1 MITLFGAGP
10 QFGLPDPS
18 PFVTKVEVLL
28 KMADLAYRN
37 DPSGF
42 GKAPK
47 KKIPF
52 IDDDGVIVP
61 DSTFI
66 RLYLEK
72 KYGIDFDAG
81 LSPADRAI
89 AWAFEKLCE
98 DHLYWAMVYERWT
111 DDTNF
116 NKGPR
121 LFFARVPAPL
131 RGLVVAMVRRKVR
144 NALYASGM
152 GRHTPSEVETL
163 AFRDLDAIAAFLG
176 DKPWLMGEAPC
187 GADATLFAFLAG
199 VLCPWF
205 ETAVRRA
212 GESHANLVR
221 YRDRGMKR
229 WFPELAA

>member
-18 PFVTKVEVLL
+18 PFVSKVEVLL
-28 KMADLAYRN
+28 KMAELAYRN

-81 LSPADRAI
+81 LSPAERAA
-89 AWAFEKLCE
+89 AWAFEKMCE

-111 DDTNF
+111 DDTNSTRAPASSSGGSRRRCVASLSLWCAARCVALSMQAAWAAIR
-116 NKGPR
+116 KLKSKRSRPGTSTRSPR
-121 LFFARVPAPL
+121 
-131 RGLVVAMVRRKVR
+131 
-144 NALYASGM
+144 S
-152 GRHTPSEVETL
+152 
-163 AFRDLDAIAAFLG
+163 
-176 DKPWLMGEAPC
+176 W
-187 GADATLFAFLAG
+187 ATSPG
-199 VLCPWF
+199 
-205 ETAVRRA
+205 
-212 GESHANLVR
+212 
-221 YRDRGMKR
+221 
-229 WFPELAA
+229 